1 MFRETMAMAMAYAE
15 ARAEHGDSELLD
27 EILASKPKLEHARYH
42 SPDELKEHGLPI
54 CTTD

>member
-1 MFRETMAMAMAYAE
+1 MFRETMAMAKAYAE